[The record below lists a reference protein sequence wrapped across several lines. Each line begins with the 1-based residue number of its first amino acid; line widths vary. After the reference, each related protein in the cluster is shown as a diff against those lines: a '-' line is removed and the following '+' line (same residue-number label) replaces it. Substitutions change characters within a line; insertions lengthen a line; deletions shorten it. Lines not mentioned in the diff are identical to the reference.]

1 MLGSLV
7 DEIGTRAVLFL
18 HLLNRTNSSAK
29 ISKLGEFLLDFL
41 QPLVSPAVGKLRL
54 YVLSG
59 FTSILLVPLFKLC
72 DFGAEKSNL
81 LAKDFEVIHGIK
93 DSMQKN

>member
-29 ISKLGEFLLDFL
+29 ISKLRELLLDFS
-41 QPLVSPAVGKLRL
+41 QPLVPLAVGKLRL
-54 YVLSG
+54 CVLSG
-59 FTSILLVPLFKLC
+59 CTSILLVQFSKLF

-81 LAKDFEVIHGIK
+81 FAKDFDVIHNN
-93 DSMQKN
+93 QR